1 MPNIIEQQDLL
12 KGLPDNRLALLLQ
25 QPTGDIPPF
34 LVAAEAQ
41 RRQSIRAQFSG
52 NANNESVVDS
62 LTKQLVPQNIQ
73 APVNAP
79 PKIPPTPPM
88 AGVAALQ
95 QQQAMQQAAMSAQQM
110 QPQMQPQM
118 MRAGGPV
125 RRFQFGGFVPPPVVP
140 PVSSR
145 VKEIADQFGIT
156 VGEAAEMVRNNP
168 SIGAG
173 RAEEDFGKPFPI
185 REDNDEPFATPLELE
200 LPGITMSAEQLAEK
214 NRERFRDAK
223 YNEMYNSGGYG
234 DPFKPLKGMTPE
246 EIAQEQAALN
256 RRLRMQQQQG
266 APGPL
271 GDEQPEPGETE
282 DEFRA
287 RIEALYSGA
296 EPSDWEKAQ
305 RWFAMSEQFLDPSK
319 TTMQS
324 VAGAGRAFSEQSAAM
339 NAAQRQA
346 DVEKQRAMLEYDMR
360 RSEQDRADRSS
371 QNSAKIESMKYQGE
385 QALRDAELF
394 RKAADDAK
402 SELADYQ
409 KTLADTMATPED
421 MAKDPVLTQL
431 RERVREANEKMN
443 KAMRASEYYRMQ
455 YGDTYG
461 TYGVPESWD
470 ANNPDAINKG

>member
-79 PKIPPTPPM
+79 PQIPPTPPM

-95 QQQAMQQAAMSAQQM
+95 QQQAMQQAAMNAQQ
-110 QPQMQPQM
+110 PQQ

-125 RRFQFGGFVPPPVVP
+125 RRFQFGGFVPPAVVP
-140 PVSSR
+140 PTSSR

-156 VGEAAEMVRNNP
+156 VDQAAEMVRNNP
-168 SIGAG
+168 NIGKE
-173 RAEEDFGKPFPI
+173 RAEEDFGKPYPI
-185 REDNDEPFATPLELE
+185 REGNDEPFATPLELE

-223 YNEMYNSGGYG
+223 YNEMYNSSGYG
-234 DPFKPLKGMTPE
+234 DPFKPIKGMSAE
-246 EIAQEQAALN
+246 ELSQEQAALN
-256 RRLRMQQQQG
+256 RRLKMQQQQG
-266 APGPL
+266 TPTPL
-271 GDEQPEPGETE
+271 GDEQPQPGETE
-282 DEFRA
+282 DDFRA

-324 VAGAGRAFSEQSAAM
+324 IAGAGRAFAEQSAAM
-339 NAAQRQA
+339 DAGRRENQ
-346 DVEKQRAMLEYDMR
+346 VEREKALLQYDMSERTREQNAIAEAAKAERERTSMSAESYGNVLSR
-360 RSEQDRADRSS
+360 RLDAIDRIIDSK
-371 QNSAKIESMKYQGE
+371 Q
-385 QALRDAELF
+385 
-394 RKAADDAK
+394 KA
-402 SELADYQ
+402 
-409 KTLADTMATPED
+409 MAED
-421 MAKDPVLTQL
+421 MLSSPESRAAAEKEIQELNTA
-431 RERVREANEKMN
+431 REQVAGLLFSLGETA
-443 KAMRASEYYRMQ
+443 
-455 YGDTYG
+455 YGPIPFDTYNLG
-461 TYGVPESWD
+461 
-470 ANNPDAINKG
+470 KGFAPK

>member
-79 PKIPPTPPM
+79 PQIPPTPPM

-95 QQQAMQQAAMSAQQM
+95 QQQAMQQAAMNAQQ
-110 QPQMQPQM
+110 PQQ

-125 RRFQFGGFVPPPVVP
+125 RRFQFGGFVPPAVVP
-140 PVSSR
+140 PTSSR

-156 VGEAAEMVRNNP
+156 VDQAAEMVRNNP
-168 SIGAG
+168 NIGKE
-173 RAEEDFGKPFPI
+173 RAEEDFGKPYPI
-185 REDNDEPFATPLELE
+185 REGNDEPLATPLELE

-223 YNEMYNSGGYG
+223 YNEMYNYGGYG
-234 DPFKPLKGMTPE
+234 DAFKPLKGMTPE
-246 EIAQEQAALN
+246 EISQEQAALN
-256 RRLRMQQQQG
+256 RRLKMQQQQG
-266 APGPL
+266 TPGPL
-271 GDEQPEPGETE
+271 GDEQPQPGETE
-282 DEFRA
+282 DDFRA

-324 VAGAGRAFSEQSAAM
+324 IAGAGRAFAEQSAAM
-339 NAAQRQA
+339 DAGRRQSDVERQKALLEWDINERNRTLDAESRMAQR
-346 DVEKQRAMLEYDMR
+346 EYDSQLKREERKTLSAGDASQFYGTQITALLKAMDTIDEDPFMPP
-360 RSEQDRADRSS
+360 EQ
-371 QNSAKIESMKYQGE
+371 
-385 QALRDAELF
+385 
-394 RKAADDAK
+394 K
-402 SELADYQ
+402 SEAKGRIQEQIDAYRAQ
-409 KTLADTMATPED
+409 AAMIMKSSGYDTGSVITID
-421 MAKDPVLTQL
+421 QL
-431 RERVREANEKMN
+431 RQMAG
-443 KAMRASEYYRMQ
+443 S
-455 YGDTYG
+455 
-461 TYGVPESWD
+461 
-470 ANNPDAINKG
+470 

>member
-79 PKIPPTPPM
+79 PQIPPTPPM

-95 QQQAMQQAAMSAQQM
+95 QQQAMQQAAMNAQ
-110 QPQMQPQM
+110 QMQPQM

-125 RRFQFGGFVPPPVVP
+125 RRFQFGGFVPPAVVP
-140 PVSSR
+140 PTSSR

-156 VGEAAEMVRNNP
+156 VDQAAEMVRNNP
-168 SIGAG
+168 NIGKERG
-173 RAEEDFGKPFPI
+173 EEDFGNPYPI
-185 REDNDEPFATPLELE
+185 REGNDEPFATPLELE

-223 YNEMYNSGGYG
+223 YNEMYNSSGYG
-234 DPFKPLKGMTPE
+234 DPLKPIKGMSAE
-246 EIAQEQAALN
+246 ELSQEQAALN
-256 RRLRMQQQQG
+256 RRLKMQQQQG
-266 APGPL
+266 AAGPL

-282 DEFRA
+282 DDFRA

-324 VAGAGRAFSEQSAAM
+324 VAGAGRAFAEGSAAM
-339 NAAQRQA
+339 NAAQREA
-346 DVEKQRAMLEYDMR
+346 EAEKQKALLQYDMAER
-360 RSEQDRADRSS
+360 ERASREASSRSDGTL
-371 QNSAKIESMKYQGE
+371 ESMKYQGE
-385 QALRDAELF
+385 QAMKEAELH
-394 RKAADDAK
+394 RRAADDAK
-402 SELADYQ
+402 SELSDYRKSAMVPPEAD
-409 KTLADTMATPED
+409 
-421 MAKDPVLTQL
+421 DPVVVELTERIRAANDRLAQAL
-431 RERVREANEKMN
+431 RK
-443 KAMRASEYYRMQ
+443 SQYYQ
-455 YGDTYG
+455 YQFGSAYG
-461 TYGVPESWD
+461 TYGVPEYWD
-470 ANNPDAINKG
+470 GSSIQR